1 VTDSGANVIGRHDFL
16 PFGEEIAAN
25 TAGRNAQW
33 GPGNDTVNQKF
44 TGKERDQE
52 TGLDYFGAR
61 YYASNM
67 GRFMSPDWSDKPEAV
82 PYADLSN
89 PQTLN
94 LYSYGRNNP
103 LSVTDPDGHC
113 TSGGDQKGF
122 WWCLFHYSD
131 QDALA
136 EAKGF
141 FNNNAVYQNG
151 GRVDPSKM
159 TDQQLLAAWKGFND
173 QWKAIAATGANPGA
187 VMAGA
192 AIITLDKLQH
202 IYDLHAGDFGLSG
215 NKNSEQ
221 LQKLDDAIQSHMT
234 DPDTKLVQGQYRG
247 QDANLYYNSRTQNV
261 VVTDKSNNVVA
272 GFKASQAQAGYINS
286 TGRLN

>member
-1 VTDSGANVIGRHDFL
+1 MEAAQEHAFRGSGSDPCMFFPL
-16 PFGEEIAAN
+16 AAFEGVAEN
-25 TAGRNAQW
+25 SRLGFARKNPAPHQGSAWSNSASAL
-33 GPGNDTVNQKF
+33 GMPGVLLETRVGSRY
-44 TGKERDQE
+44 TGKERDTE
-52 TGLDYFGAR
+52 SGNDYFGAR
-61 YYASNM
+61 YYASSM
-67 GRFMSPDWSDKPEAV
+67 GRFLSPDWSDKPEAV

-151 GRVDPSKM
+151 SRVDPSKM

-202 IYDLHAGDFGLSG
+202 IYDLHAGDFGLSW
-215 NKNSEQ
+215 Q
-221 LQKLDDAIQSHMT
+221 
-234 DPDTKLVQGQYRG
+234 
-247 QDANLYYNSRTQNV
+247 
-261 VVTDKSNNVVA
+261 
-272 GFKASQAQAGYINS
+272 
-286 TGRLN
+286 